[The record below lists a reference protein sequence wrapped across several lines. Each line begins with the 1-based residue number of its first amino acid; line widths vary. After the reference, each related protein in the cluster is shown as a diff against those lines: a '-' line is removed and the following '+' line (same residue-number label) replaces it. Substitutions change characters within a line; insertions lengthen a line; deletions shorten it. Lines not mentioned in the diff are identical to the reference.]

1 MAGEVRQAPH
11 SAEHEGAALGS
22 VLLDVAAFSVLKND
36 VGLKAEAFYIPAH
49 RLVWEAMEA
58 LAAEGRP
65 CDVVSVVDAMRRSGE
80 LEKCGG
86 PLFLDGLMENTP
98 TAAHA
103 EFHGEQVLGYWSRR
117 RVIDAARKT
126 EQLAMDGQAV
136 DGRGAAAK
144 GVELLCEVM
153 ETRKAV
159 VTNEAYMDNS
169 IERWKVQAEYRKN
182 KLPTPLLGLS
192 TGLPR
197 VDELLNGL
205 KPSLMVLAARQ
216 STGKTALEGQISS
229 YIANQGTPVLRITQ
243 DSDIQEL
250 WDRDICRMAEV
261 SLAKMERG
269 WMFGADEQKVIDSR
283 GLMREWPVRCEDD
296 VWKIRDVC
304 SLIRA
309 DVAKRRRIRDDGTPE
324 PYLVTIDYLQLMRTG
339 IPSVDN
345 DRNSRMEECMM
356 HLKRL
361 WRALKIPIL
370 VLSQIARDKEGLKGR
385 GGGCNWLDNRPILE
399 DIKDSSAIEQAANV
413 AILMSKV
420 EDVAD
425 EEGRTGKVTL
435 VALDVAKHK
444 GGPTGPIFAR
454 FDRPYFLWHE
464 LKKHEQAAVVKYMQ
478 DEKRLKVFKVKEDK
492 LQQPVFGSV
501 TEALARA
508 DEMEQ
513 KKFGGE

>member
-1 MAGEVRQAPH
+1 MNERVAPH
-11 SAEHEGAALGS
+11 SEENERAALGS
-22 VLLDVAAFSVLKND
+22 VLLEVAAFSVLKND
-36 VGLKAEAFYIPAH
+36 VGLKPDAFYIPKH

-58 LAAEGRP
+58 LAADGRP
-65 CDVVSVVDAMRRSGE
+65 CDVLGVADFLKASGN

-98 TAAHA
+98 TAAHC
-103 EFHGEQVLGYWSRR
+103 EHYGEQVLAAWTRR
-117 RVIDAARKT
+117 RVIDAARRT
-126 EQLAMDGQAV
+126 EQMAMDLAQP
-136 DGRGAAAK
+136 DGRAAAAK
-144 GVELLCEVM
+144 GMEMLCEVLEEKRVGM
-153 ETRKAV
+153 
-159 VTNEAYMDNS
+159 TNEQYMDAA
-169 IERWKVQAEYRKN
+169 IDRWRIQADYRKN
-182 KLPTPLLGLS
+182 KKPTPLLGLS

-197 VDELLNGL
+197 LDELLNGL
-205 KPSLMVLAARQ
+205 KPSLIVLAARQ

-229 YIANQGTPVLRITQ
+229 VVANQGYPVLRITQ
-243 DSDIQEL
+243 DSDKQEL

-269 WMFGADEQKVIDSR
+269 WMFGADEQKVVDSR
-283 GLMREWPVRCEDD
+283 GLMREWPIRCEDD

-324 PYLVTIDYLQLMRTG
+324 PYLVTIDYLQLLRTG

-385 GGGCNWLDNRPILE
+385 GGGCNWLDSRPILE

-420 EDVAD
+420 EDIQD

-464 LKKHEQAAVVKYMQ
+464 LKKEEQAAVVKFLS
-478 DEKRLKVFKVKEDK
+478 DEKRMKVFKVKEDK
-492 LQQPVFGSV
+492 LVQPVFGSV
-501 TEALARA
+501 TEAIMRSP
-508 DEMEQ
+508 EMVTRKQ
-513 KKFGGE
+513 DGE